1 MVLRDKVD
9 LLQLEVRCDPSAAA
23 EVRAA
28 IGRLDHL
35 GWIAGDAMLVAS
47 ELVTNVIIHSGCEQG
62 RHIDL
67 KVTETRDALTIS
79 AHDPAGERSSQSPDL
94 GTLARGSG
102 LGLVVVDA
110 LAREWGTDRD
120 RGYRAW
126 AEIAKA

>member
-1 MVLRDKVD
+1 MVLRDKVE
-9 LLQLEVRCDPSAAA
+9 LLQIEVRCDPSAAA

-28 IGRLDHL
+28 IGDLGHL

-47 ELVTNVIIHSGCEQG
+47 ELVTNVVTHAGCAPE
-62 RHIDL
+62 RHIAL
-67 KVTETRDALTIS
+67 TVAESPDALAIS
-79 AHDPAGERSSQSPDL
+79 AHSPAGERSSELPQ
-94 GTLARGSG
+94 LAPGGG

>member
-1 MVLRDKVD
+1 MLREKVE
-9 LLQLEVRCDPSAAA
+9 LLEIEVRCDASAAA
-23 EVRAA
+23 DVRAA
-28 IGRLDHL
+28 IGHLDHL

-47 ELVTNVIIHSGCEQG
+47 ELVTNIVTRGGSAPE
-62 RHIDL
+62 RHIAL
-67 KVTETRDALTIS
+67 TVTETRDALMIS
-79 AHDPAGERSSQSPDL
+79 AHGPAGGGSSDSSQPS
-94 GTLARGSG
+94 TLAPGGG